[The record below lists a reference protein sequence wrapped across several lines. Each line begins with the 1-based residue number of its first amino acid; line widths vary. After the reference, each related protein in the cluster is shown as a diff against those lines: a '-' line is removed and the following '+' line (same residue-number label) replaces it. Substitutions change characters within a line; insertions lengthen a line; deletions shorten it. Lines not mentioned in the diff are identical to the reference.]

1 MHAKHV
7 LFLVLLT
14 LTHFGQGQEPTR
26 TIGSLETALVLA
38 FEYNPDIEVYE
49 KNMKKAEADWKAARS
64 YRMLNISSTISG
76 QDNRTLPTTLVPGEI
91 FGQPGQVVET
101 QFGQRY
107 AFNAGISISKSL
119 FDWQSRMQAKMAE
132 SDLNYQSARNEVF
145 RQQLTQQVAYYYY
158 GILIAEEALR
168 LHTEDVELTLRI
180 RNLSKLRQKQGLIDQ
195 ATDNQ
200 SHILANNAQANRIQT
215 ERLLNEYRMMLRFTL
230 GIPQEE
236 PLQLS
241 EQLRPE
247 AFQEVVGELGENK
260 ELELS
265 RSQLELSEWGVKMQ
279 KAADLPKL
287 TLYSYIGQQQF
298 RDDFGLSFESDQWF
312 GNTYI
317 GLSLNVP
324 IFSGFRNRNQVK
336 SATLEREISEQQLE
350 SHSMENQYAD
360 RILLYNYTQSQ
371 ASTAI
376 ALDTYELYREN
387 AELSLQKY
395 DQGLIGLD
403 QYLSVLEDQIRA
415 ENQYLNALTTLSN
428 YYATIRSRNP
438 S

>member
-1 MHAKHV
+1 MNTKHL
-7 LFLVLLT
+7 LFLVLSALY
-14 LTHFGQGQEPTR
+14 LAGWAQPTHR
-26 TIGSLETALVLA
+26 NIGSLEAALAMA
-38 FEYNPDIEVYE
+38 FEYNPDLEVYE

-64 YRMLNISSTISG
+64 YRMLNVSGTITG
-76 QDNRTLPTTLVPGEI
+76 QDNLTLPTTLVPGEI

-107 AFNAGISISKSL
+107 AFNAGINISKSL

-168 LHTEDVELTLRI
+168 LHNEDVELTRQV
-180 RNLSKLRQKQGLIDQ
+180 RKLSELRQKQGLIDK

-200 SHILANNAQANRIQT
+200 SRILANNAQNNRIQT

-230 GIPQEE
+230 GIPVEE
-236 PLQLS
+236 TLQFS
-241 EQLRPE
+241 EQLGPE
-247 AFQEVVGELGENK
+247 AFQEVVDTLGENK

-265 RSQLELSEWGVKMQ
+265 RTQLELSEWGVKMQ
-279 KAADLPKL
+279 KAVDLPKL
-287 TLYSYIGQQQF
+287 SLYSYLGQQQF
-298 RDDFGLSFESDQWF
+298 RDDFGLSFDSGAWF
-312 GNTYI
+312 GNTHV
-317 GLSLNVP
+317 GLSLNIP

-336 SATLEREISEQQLE
+336 SAALERDISEQQLE
-350 SHSMENQYAD
+350 SSIIENQYAD
-360 RILLYNYTQSQ
+360 RILLYNYVQSQ
-371 ASTAI
+371 ASAAI
-376 ALDTYELYREN
+376 ARDTYELYREN

-403 QYLSVLEDQIRA
+403 QYLIALEDQINA
-415 ENQYLNALTTLSN
+415 ENQYLNALSALSN